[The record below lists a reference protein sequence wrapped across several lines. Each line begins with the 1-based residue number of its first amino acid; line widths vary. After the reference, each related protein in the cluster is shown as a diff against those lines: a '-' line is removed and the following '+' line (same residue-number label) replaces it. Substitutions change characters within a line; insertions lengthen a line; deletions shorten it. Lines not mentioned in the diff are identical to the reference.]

1 MRRTATFLLLL
12 AAPAAW
18 AATPLTLGEVL
29 ASSRA
34 AAPQI
39 MEALAKTR
47 SAEGKVLSA
56 QGAFDAVVSA
66 DGYGRASGYYNGRT
80 VGATITKPL
89 EDYGINLY
97 GGYSVS
103 AGRFPI
109 YEDKYYTDQA
119 GEFRVG
125 AVMSLLRDRAIDQR
139 RFDRANS
146 EFDADV
152 AKLELTLA
160 SIGVQR
166 RAVGAYL
173 AWVAA
178 GMRRDIYRD
187 LLALAEGRLAG
198 FRRQV
203 AEGQRP
209 AILITENE
217 QNILRRR
224 GLVARADADLARA
237 ANTLSF
243 YWRGADGEPRLP
255 TPDML
260 PGALPPPIG
269 GDVVAQGQGR
279 ALAAARPDLKII
291 DTRLTQAERRLLLD
305 RNGLLPR
312 LDVRVEL
319 SKDLGPIGVGGKSR
333 GGPDTL
339 LGFKFSLPL
348 EQRAAR
354 GKIASTTADID
365 AQRRKRQYTEDQIAN
380 EIDGLAIDVNATTR
394 LRELA
399 DSEQQRALLLAQA
412 ERRRF
417 ETGASDFFLVNQ
429 REETAANAR
438 VQALDTRLRQLAAR
452 AEFAAA
458 TADLQA
464 LGL

>member
-1 MRRTATFLLLL
+1 MRRTVTFLLLL
-12 AAPAAW
+12 AAPAA
-18 AATPLTLGEVL
+18 AAPPLTLGEVL

-47 SAEGKVLSA
+47 SAEGKALSA
-56 QGAFDAVVSA
+56 QGAFDAVIA
-66 DGYGRASGYYNGRT
+66 AEGYGRASGYYNGRT

-139 RFDRANS
+139 RFDRTNTQA
-146 EFDADV
+146 DAEV

-160 SIGVQR
+160 AVGVQR

-173 AWVAA
+173 SWVAA
-178 GMRRDIYRD
+178 GLRRDIYRD
-187 LLALAEGRLAG
+187 LLSLAEGRLAG
-198 FRRQV
+198 LKRQV

-224 GLVARADADLARA
+224 GLVARAEADLARA

-243 YWRGADGEPRLP
+243 YWRDAEGLPRLP
-255 TPDML
+255 APDML
-260 PGALPPPIG
+260 PGTLPPPIG
-269 GDVVAQGQGR
+269 GEPAPPGQGR
-279 ALAAARPDLKII
+279 VLAAARPDLRII
-291 DTRLTQAERRLLLD
+291 DTRLAQAERRLLLD
-305 RNGLLPR
+305 RNSLLPR

-319 SKDLGPIGVGGKSR
+319 SKDLGPLGVGGKSR

-348 EQRAAR
+348 EQRTAR
-354 GKIASTTADID
+354 GKIEASSADVE
-365 AQRRKRQYTEDQIAN
+365 AQRRKRQYTEEQIAN
-380 EIDGLAIDVNATTR
+380 EIDGLAIDVNATFR

-399 DSEQQRALLLAQA
+399 DSEQQRALQLAQA

-417 ETGASDFFLVNQ
+417 ESGASDFFLVNQ

-438 VQALDTRLRQLAAR
+438 VQALDTKLRQLAAR

-458 TADLQA
+458 TADLGA
-464 LGL
+464 LGLQ